1 MEYCKKSI
9 SLGNE
14 NPYNYF
20 EYLHYRGGNMEALAI
35 LDTKCNQ
42 TKNKEWQ
49 VFACSILDEIYLKGI
64 GIFGAGKGVEQNHKK
79 AFDYSKKACEIG
91 LDDSQYACNK
101 VGILLR
107 YGDGV
112 RQDIQSAKS
121 YFDKACDLGN
131 QAGCDIYNNF

>member
-1 MEYCKKSI
+1 MSNYAKIKNIGIDGWCPKSCNSVGIVYTQAGEYNQAMEYFKKSI

-20 EYLHYRGGNMEALAI
+20 GQLHYRGGNMEALAM

-49 VFACSILDEIYLKGI
+49 VFACGILGEIYLKGR

-79 AFDYSKKACEIG
+79 TFDYSKKG
-91 LDDSQYACNK
+91 L
-101 VGILLR
+101 
-107 YGDGV
+107 
-112 RQDIQSAKS
+112 
-121 YFDKACDLGN
+121 
-131 QAGCDIYNNF
+131 